1 MNSDNT
7 HMDPALEQAV
17 AEIRGEEISD
27 AVVEA
32 AGRRVWARLSQTAE
46 HSHERIR
53 TCADFQALLPDFRA
67 GRLPEARAM
76 LLQDHLH
83 ECVTCRNVA
92 EGKVIPLPVVVQPQP
107 RAHHAARWAVAA
119 GVMAAG
125 GLIVWLSIAQFGHGS
140 GRAIVQ
146 SVNGTLFEVSPAG
159 LRVMAAG
166 EVLRDGIEIRT
177 ARDSDATVAL
187 SDGSLVELRERSDF
201 SAVQNSSDVTVHLD
215 HGSIIVQAAKRRSG
229 HLYVATADCRVAV
242 TGTVFSVS
250 SGIPGSRVSVMAGEV
265 HLTHDNQEQVLH
277 PGDQA
282 STSDHL
288 QAVTVRQDMSWSQ
301 NVGLQRQLA
310 VLRNNLN
317 QLRMPEVRYSS
328 RLVGLLPAST
338 VFYASVPN
346 LAQYLGDAE
355 AVFRRQAA
363 DSPELRAWLSGP
375 GSGTQAVLDKIR
387 AANEYLGD
395 EVVIFGTPETAG
407 PVFLAEVKR
416 EGFSD
421 FMKKSG
427 MPMAVETRAGVVLF
441 SPRTQALSTALDSS
455 FQKTPFYARIAEA
468 YSQGAGLL
476 VCADLSHMGP
486 KPVEGVRYLI
496 AEQKEIDHR
505 METRAAVTFDGPRTG
520 VAAWLASPSPM
531 AALDYVSSDATFV
544 SAFAVSS
551 LGAILDHQPEF
562 SLPQPGFD
570 LLKEAASTL
579 GGEFAVALDGSPFP
593 VPSWKL
599 VAEVYDPA
607 RFQTAL
613 GKFVAEYS
621 RDAVAHGRKA
631 PRTGQETV
639 DGRTYYTL
647 AGTDSGPLTEAHYT
661 FASGYLIAAPTR
673 ALLVRAL
680 ETKANGTGIVHSPV
694 FARMLPRDPHAD
706 FSAVVYQNL
715 GTTLAPLAGLL
726 GPQAGHSLGNL
737 QPTLIAAYA
746 DSDSIALASTGD
758 LLGMKL
764 NTFLS
769 GSVSGMAGVA
779 VPWAQV
785 MGTNR
790 EKVPSR

>member
-1 MNSDNT
+1 MNSDNPQF
-7 HMDPALEQAV
+7 DLALEQAA
-17 AEIRGEEISD
+17 AEIRNEEVPD

-32 AGRRVWARLSQTAE
+32 SAGRVWARLSETALHPPE
-46 HSHERIR
+46 HIR

-67 GRLPEARAM
+67 GLLSEARAM
-76 LLQDHLH
+76 LVQDHLH
-83 ECVTCRNVA
+83 ECVVCRNVA
-92 EGKVIPLPVVVQPQP
+92 EGKVVPMPVLTAP
-107 RAHHAARWAVAA
+107 RVNHSARWAVAA

-125 GLIVWLSIAQFGHGS
+125 GLVIWLSIAQFGHGS

-166 EVLRDGIEIRT
+166 EMLRDGVEIRT
-177 ARDSDATVAL
+177 ARDSDAMLAL
-187 SDGSLVELRERSDF
+187 SDGSVVEMRERSDF
-201 SAVQNSSDVTVHLD
+201 SSVQTGGDVTVHLD

-242 TGTVFSVS
+242 IGTVFSVS
-250 SGIPGSRVSVMAGEV
+250 SGIPGSRVSVMEGEV
-265 HLTHDNQEQVLH
+265 HLTHDNREQVLH
-277 PGDQA
+277 PGEQA
-282 STSDHL
+282 STGDHL
-288 QAVTVRQDMSWSQ
+288 ETVSVRQDMAWSR
-301 NVGLQRQLA
+301 NAALQRQLA
-310 VLRNNLN
+310 ALRTNLN
-317 QLRMPEVRYSS
+317 QLPMPQVRYSS

-375 GSGTQAVLDKIR
+375 GSGTQAVLEQLR

-395 EVVIFGTPETAG
+395 EIVIFGTPETAG

-416 EGFSD
+416 EGFPE
-421 FMKKSG
+421 FLKKSG
-427 MPMAVETRAGVVLF
+427 VPLAVETRSGMVLF
-441 SPRTQALSTALDSS
+441 GPRKEALAAALDSG
-455 FQKTPFYARIAEA
+455 FQKTPFYARIVEA
-468 YSQGAGLL
+468 YAAGAGLL
-476 VCADLSHMGP
+476 LCADLSRMGP
-486 KPVEGVRYLI
+486 RRDDAGVRYLI
-496 AEQKEIDHR
+496 AGQKEIDHH

-520 VAAWLASPSPM
+520 VAAWLAPPSPM
-531 AALDYVSSDATFV
+531 GALDYVSSDATFV
-544 SAFAVSS
+544 SAFAVTS
-551 LGAILDHQPEF
+551 LGAILDRQPEVT
-562 SLPQPGFD
+562 LPQPCFG

-579 GGEFAVALDGSPFP
+579 GGEFALALDGPPFP

-621 RDAVAHGRKA
+621 RDAVANGRKP
-631 PRTGQETV
+631 PRTAQETI

-647 AGTDSGPLTEAHYT
+647 AGGDTGPLTEAHYT

-673 ALLVRAL
+673 ALLLHAL

-706 FSAVVYQNL
+706 FSAMVYQNL
-715 GTTLAPLAGLL
+715 GTTLAPFAGLL
-726 GPQAGHSLGNL
+726 GPQAAHSMGNL

-746 DSDSIALASTGD
+746 DSDRIALASTGD

-769 GSVSGMAGVA
+769 GSVSGMVGNA